1 MKFANSEIT
10 LDTFNLQNTH
20 LQIRRRLKQELQYH
34 VYNQNVQNYM
44 GFNNF
49 IGFLQLL
56 SYLFCNLNYKNM
68 GFSISHGT
76 GQNPMGFTII
86 PWDFG

>member
-1 MKFANSEIT
+1 MTEVKT
-10 LDTFNLQNTH
+10 LDTLNLQNTH
-20 LQIRRRLKQELQYH
+20 LQIRRRLKQELQCH
-34 VYNQNVQNYM
+34 EYNQNVRNYM

-49 IGFLQLL
+49 IGFLLL
-56 SYLFCNLNYKNM
+56 LLYLFCYLIYKNM